1 MVSQVSIL
9 GSGNV
14 GANTAFF
21 IAETGVEEVLLY
33 DLQEGL
39 AIGKALDMMEAAP
52 LRKYRNRLRGAA
64 KLEQIAGSEI
74 VVLAAGRVRR
84 PGMKRE
90 DLFAENRE
98 LVGEL
103 APRLKE
109 LAPEAVVVVATEPV
123 DPITREFVHASG
135 FPRQRVLGVGGCLDA
150 TRLRYAV
157 ARELGVSM
165 EDVSAMVIGR
175 HSGSM
180 LALPR
185 YCSVSGV
192 PLPQLLSPERIQ
204 ALTAETAGAGDLI
217 VQMAQRSSAFY
228 APSAAVADIVNC
240 VHMDLRR
247 VLCLS
252 LVLQGEYGLSG
263 VALSLPAVLGRGG
276 VRRVLTPR
284 LTQAELQI
292 MKRSAAELA
301 ELARQAGA
309 KPGEAGAK
317 AGEAGAK
324 PGEAG
329 AKPGEAGEAG
339 ASSGLRAGGAA

>member
-1 MVSQVSIL
+1 
-9 GSGNV
+9 
-14 GANTAFF
+14 
-21 IAETGVEEVLLY
+21 VEEVLLY

-39 AIGKALDMMEAAP
+39 ATGKALDMMEAAP

-64 KLEQIAGSEI
+64 KLEEIAGSEI

-90 DLFAENRE
+90 DLFAENRA
-98 LVGEL
+98 LSGEL
-103 APRLKE
+103 APRVAE
-109 LAPEAVVVVATEPV
+109 LAPQAVVLVATEPV
-123 DPITREFVHASG
+123 DPITREFARASG
-135 FPRQRVLGVGGCLDA
+135 FPRERVLGVGGCLDA
-150 TRLRYAV
+150 TRLRYSV

-192 PLPQLLSPERIQ
+192 PLTQLLAPQRIE
-204 ALTAETAGAGDLI
+204 ALVAETAGAGDLI

-228 APSAAVADIVNC
+228 APSAAVADIANS

-252 LVLQGEYGLSG
+252 LVLQGEYGLGG
-263 VALSLPAVLGRGG
+263 VALSLPAVVGRGG

-284 LTQAELQI
+284 LMEAELAV
-292 MKRSAAELA
+292 MKRSAAELR
-301 ELARQAGA
+301 ELAEPAERAEA
-309 KPGEAGAK
+309 KPGAK
-317 AGEAGAK
+317 AGI
-324 PGEAG
+324 
-329 AKPGEAGEAG
+329 
-339 ASSGLRAGGAA
+339 RAGGSA